1 MHVDTPQS
9 GDFQNLP
16 FQELAE
22 GGHHQKVQVK
32 RAEPVQDLRGID
44 GRRLE
49 HRKGE
54 LFCGR
59 FHRRGLREKPA
70 ACRPVWLGNHKEDP
84 PGFGQGAKDRHGE
97 LPGPGKRD
105 P

>member
-1 MHVDTPQS
+1 MNVDAAEPR
-9 GDFQNLP
+9 DLENLP

-44 GRRLE
+44 GRGLE
-49 HRKGE
+49 HRKAE
-54 LFCGR
+54 LLCDCL
-59 FHRRGLREKPA
+59 HRWGLREKPA

-84 PGFGQGAKDRHGE
+84 PGFGQGTKDRHGE